1 MARQSNIQAIIARQ
15 DGSEVAR
22 KRCAVLMRVMSGDIT
37 MEEAAAEVGLSTQR
51 LHELRERMT
60 AMSVTSLEPQAA
72 GRPQAPPPDA
82 KDQRIAEL
90 EAELGRAKRDLD
102 CALIRAE
109 IALTFGDRLG
119 GKKNEF
125 PESDVELPATRR
137 KKHKGRPG

>member
-22 KRCAVLMRVMSGDIT
+22 ERCAALMRVMSGEIT
-37 MEEAAAEVGLSTQR
+37 MEDAAAKVGLSTQR

-72 GRPQAPPPDA
+72 GRPPAPAPDE

-90 EAELGRAKRDLD
+90 EAELGRTRRDLD

-119 GKKNEF
+119 AKKNANHE
-125 PESDVELPATRR
+125 PGDGLPAGRR